1 MPTDSRQE
9 RLARRIAELH
19 ATDGQF
25 AKARPVDAVTAAVE
39 QPDMRLHQVVGT
51 VMDAYADRPAIG
63 ERAIE
68 LVEDPVTGRTS
79 VELLPR
85 FDTLTYREVS
95 SRVTALARAMHDDVR
110 PGDRVCVL
118 GLCQCRL
125 RHHRHGDD
133 VSRRGGCPA
142 ADERAGRS
150 ASTHRHRNRTTSVRV
165 EHRRPAHRG
174 RPGAHRART
183 RQTCR
188 LRPPPGRGRGT
199 RSAAERAPAARR
211 RGCASG
217 DRGPG

>member
-110 PGDRVCVL
+110 PGDRV
-118 GLCQCRL
+118 
-125 RHHRHGDD
+125 
-133 VSRRGGCPA
+133 
-142 ADERAGRS
+142 
-150 ASTHRHRNRTTSVRV
+150 
-165 EHRRPAHRG
+165 
-174 RPGAHRART
+174 
-183 RQTCR
+183 
-188 LRPPPGRGRGT
+188 
-199 RSAAERAPAARR
+199 
-211 RGCASG
+211 
-217 DRGPG
+217 